1 MIIGLTGN
9 SGSGKTAVSDYLS
22 KKYAYVL
29 DCDKIY
35 HELLSES
42 PEMKKELIGLFGK
55 SIIEDNKIN
64 RKALGEIVFNNDKKL
79 KLLNRVA
86 HKYVIIEVEKRIAS
100 YKGDKKLIVIDA
112 PLLIEAGLH
121 EICDEV
127 WVIDAPLEIKAE
139 RISIRDHISIEKAK
153 QRLSKQMNPEELKK
167 YADHIIENTGSLH
180 ELLSYVDTLVKI

>member
-35 HELLSES
+35 HRLLEES
-42 PEMKKELIGLFGK
+42 IEMKEELTDFFGK
-55 SIIEDNKIN
+55 SIIENDKIN
-64 RKALGEIVFNNDKKL
+64 RKALGDIVFNNNKKL
-79 KLLNRVA
+79 KLLNSIA
-86 HKYVIIEVEKRIAS
+86 HKYVIMEVEEKIAS
-100 YKGDKKLIVIDA
+100 YKGDKKHIVIDA

-127 WVIDAPLEIKAE
+127 WVIDAPLDMKAE
-139 RISIRDHISIEKAK
+139 RISARDHISVEKAK

-167 YADHIIENTGSLH
+167 YADRIIENTGNLR
-180 ELLSYVDTLVKI
+180 ELLSYVDTLL